1 MMSKISG
8 HGHVSTWTDGT
19 CAGGRMYLQ
28 NRETVKECIGGG
40 PTGEP
45 PMLKS
50 DVRYLNQ
57 NIYSESVEVRR
68 KVCRLFEEFLYFI

>member
-8 HGHVSTWTDGT
+8 HGHVSTWTDRT

-28 NRETVKECIGGG
+28 NRETEKECTGSS

-50 DVRYLNQ
+50 GVCYLNQ

-68 KVCRLFEEFLYFI
+68 KVCPLFEEFL